1 MTFSAH
7 PTNPV
12 LEDPMRAP
20 AWKGVFPAA
29 LTHFHE
35 DLSIDMAATTGHI
48 EAMIDA
54 GIHGLV
60 LLGTCGENNS
70 LEPEEKVAVLE
81 AGVRTARGRIP
92 VITGVSELTTARA
105 VKFAKKAQDAGVNG
119 LMVLPAMAYKADP
132 REVAY
137 HFATIARA
145 VHLPIMVYNNPVS
158 YKVDIDVETLH
169 RLADIPNIV
178 CVKESSDNPRRITDI
193 FNALG
198 DRFQVFAGVDDLA
211 LESLMLGATG
221 WISGLVSAFPRENRL
236 MWDLAMAGKWEEA
249 RDVYRWYTPALH
261 LDTEVKLVQYIKLA
275 AQECGYGSERVRPP
289 RLTLEGAERERV
301 LGIVRKAK
309 ATRPLGH

>member
-1 MTFSAH
+1 MSA
-7 PTNPV
+7 PV
-12 LEDPMRAP
+12 
-20 AWKGVFPAA
+20 WKGVFPAA

-48 EAMIDA
+48 EAMLEA

-70 LEPEEKVAVLE
+70 LEPEEKLAVLE
-81 AGVRTARGRIP
+81 AGVRAAKGRVP
-92 VITGVSELTTARA
+92 VLTGVSELTTARA
-105 VKFAKKAQDAGVNG
+105 VRFAKQAEDRGVAG

-132 REVAY
+132 REVVH
-137 HFATIARA
+137 HFSAVARA
-145 VHLPIMVYNNPVS
+145 VQLPIMVYNNPVS
-158 YKVDIDVETLH
+158 YKVDIDVETLR
-169 RLADIPNIV
+169 RLADIPNITY
-178 CVKESSDNPRRITDI
+178 VKESSDNPRRITDI

-198 DRFQVFAGVDDLA
+198 DRFRIFAGVDDLA

-236 MWDLAMAGKWEEA
+236 LWDLAMAGKWEEA
-249 RDVYRWYTPALH
+249 RAVYRWYTPALH

-289 RLTLEGAERERV
+289 RLALEGAERERV
-301 LGIVRKAK
+301 LDIVRKAK
-309 ATRPLGH
+309 ATRPQGR